1 MHTNECT
8 FWGSRYICGWEC
20 IGNLPKQCVRHDAAP
35 PLAALLAP
43 LHWRIRAVVPA
54 AATSVLLL
62 VRFIAWVLEPPQEE
76 GAFTVGESAGGGGG
90 GGGEAWNDE
99 IGSGSAPSSA
109 GLVNSGGNSSSGSG
123 SIGGEAVFWIGAAL
137 ILFLATLCALAMP
150 DSGGK
155 R

>member
-1 MHTNECT
+1 
-8 FWGSRYICGWEC
+8 
-20 IGNLPKQCVRHDAAP
+20 VRHDAAP

-90 GGGEAWNDE
+90 GGLREAWNDE
-99 IGSGSAPSSA
+99 IGSGSAPTSA

>member
-1 MHTNECT
+1 
-8 FWGSRYICGWEC
+8 
-20 IGNLPKQCVRHDAAP
+20 VRHDAAP

-90 GGGEAWNDE
+90 GGGREAWNDE
-99 IGSGSAPSSA
+99 IGSGSAPTSA

>member
-1 MHTNECT
+1 M
-8 FWGSRYICGWEC
+8 
-20 IGNLPKQCVRHDAAP
+20 RHDAAP

-90 GGGEAWNDE
+90 GGGREAWNDE
-99 IGSGSAPSSA
+99 IGSGSAPTSA

>member
-1 MHTNECT
+1 M
-8 FWGSRYICGWEC
+8 
-20 IGNLPKQCVRHDAAP
+20 RHDAAP

-90 GGGEAWNDE
+90 GRRREAWNDE
-99 IGSGSAPSSA
+99 IGSGSAPTSA